1 MFNLDASFS
10 IIILGLDLF
19 GTIVFAVTGALR
31 AIEHK
36 YDIVGIIILATVTG
50 IFGGVMRDTILGI
63 FPPHNFSDTIHIL
76 MTTITAVIIF
86 FLYHKSKKYENV
98 FNIFDAVGLG
108 VFTFTG
114 ASIAYSLFSTN
125 MVLIVISGLLTAFG
139 GGILRDVF
147 VREPPIVF
155 TKEVYAVAS
164 FIGVII
170 FLLMAN
176 IKIQFEYTA
185 VTVILVTTGIRL
197 VSIKLHW
204 NLPKVKTWTHFKD

>member
-1 MFNLDASFS
+1 MFNLDIDFS
-10 IIILGLDLF
+10 IIILVLDLF
-19 GTIVFAVTGALR
+19 GTVVFAVTGALR

-50 IFGGVMRDTILGI
+50 ILGGVMRDTILGI
-63 FPPHNFSDTIHIL
+63 FPPSNFSDTVHIVL
-76 MTTITAVIIF
+76 TTITATIIS
-86 FLYHKSKKYENV
+86 FLYHRTKKHENL

-114 ASIAYSLFSTN
+114 ASIAYSLYSTN
-125 MVLIVISGLLTAFG
+125 NVLIVISGLLTAFG

-170 FLLMAN
+170 FLILVN
-176 IKIQFEYTA
+176 LNLQFEYVA
-185 VTVILVTTGIRL
+185 IVVIFVTTGIRL

-204 NLPKVKTWTHFKD
+204 NLPKVKT

>member
-1 MFNLDASFS
+1 MFNLDTSFP
-10 IIILGLDLF
+10 IIIFVLDLF
-19 GTIVFAVTGALR
+19 GTAAFAVTGALR

-50 IFGGVMRDTILGI
+50 ILGGVMRDAILGI
-63 FPPHNFSDTIHIL
+63 FPSQNFSDTIHIVL
-76 MTTITAVIIF
+76 TTITAIIIF
-86 FLYHKSKKYENV
+86 FLYHRSKKYENL

-114 ASIAYSLFSTN
+114 ASIAYSLYSTN
-125 MVLIVISGLLTAFG
+125 VVLIVISSLLTAFG
-139 GGILRDVF
+139 GGILRDLF

-170 FLLMAN
+170 FLILVN
-176 IKIQFEYTA
+176 LKIQFEYTA
-185 VTVILVTTGIRL
+185 IAVIFVTTGIRL
-197 VSIKLHW
+197 ISIRLNL
-204 NLPKVKTWTHFKD
+204 NLPKVKT

>member
-1 MFNLDASFS
+1 MFNIDFGFTL
-10 IIILGLDLF
+10 IILILDLF
-19 GTIVFAVTGALR
+19 GTVVFAVTGALR

-50 IFGGVMRDTILGI
+50 ILGGVMRDTILGV
-63 FPPHNFSDTIHIL
+63 FPPNNFSDTIHIVL
-76 MTTITAVIIF
+76 TTLTAIVIF
-86 FLYHKSKKYENV
+86 FLYHKTKNYENL

-114 ASIAYSLFSTN
+114 ASIAHSLYSTN
-125 MVLIVISGLLTAFG
+125 YVLIVISSLLTAFG

-164 FIGVII
+164 FIGVIV
-170 FLLMAN
+170 FLVLIN
-176 IKIQFEYTA
+176 LKVPFEYTA
-185 VTVILVTTGIRL
+185 IVVIFVTTGIRL
-197 VSIKLHW
+197 ISIKLHW
-204 NLPKVKTWTHFKD
+204 NLPRVKM

>member
-1 MFNLDASFS
+1 MDASFS
-10 IIILGLDLF
+10 TIIFILDLF
-19 GTIVFAVTGALR
+19 GTAAFAVTGALR

-50 IFGGVMRDTILGI
+50 ILGGVMRDAILGI
-63 FPPHNFSDTIHIL
+63 FPPYNFSDTIHIVL
-76 MTTITAVIIF
+76 TTITAIIIF
-86 FLYHKSKKYENV
+86 FLYHRTKKYENL

-114 ASIAYSLFSTN
+114 ASIAYSLYSTN
-125 MVLIVISGLLTAFG
+125 VVLIVISSLLTAFG

-170 FLLMAN
+170 FLILVN
-176 IKIQFEYTA
+176 LKIQFEYTA
-185 VTVILVTTGIRL
+185 IAVILVTTGIRL
-197 VSIKLHW
+197 ISIRLNL
-204 NLPKVKTWTHFKD
+204 NLPTVKK

>member
-1 MFNLDASFS
+1 LFNLDIGFPV
-10 IIILGLDLF
+10 IILVLDLF
-19 GTIVFAVTGALR
+19 GTAVFAVTGALR

-50 IFGGVMRDTILGI
+50 ILGGVMRDTILGI
-63 FPPHNFSDTIHIL
+63 FPPSNFSDTVHIAL
-76 MTTITAVIIF
+76 TTITAIIIF
-86 FLYHKSKKYENV
+86 FLYYRTKKHENL

-125 MVLIVISGLLTAFG
+125 NVLIMISSLLTAFG

-170 FLLMAN
+170 FLILVN
-176 IKIQFEYTA
+176 LNLQFEYIAIA
-185 VTVILVTTGIRL
+185 VIFVTTGIRL

-204 NLPKVKTWTHFKD
+204 NLPKVKT

>member
-1 MFNLDASFS
+1 LLNLDASFS
-10 IIILGLDLF
+10 TIIFILDLF
-19 GTIVFAVTGALR
+19 GTAAFAVTGALR

-36 YDIVGIIILATVTG
+36 YDIVGVIILATVTG
-50 IFGGVMRDTILGI
+50 ILGGVMRDAILGI
-63 FPPHNFSDTIHIL
+63 FPPYNFSDTIHIVL
-76 MTTITAVIIF
+76 TTITAIIIF
-86 FLYHKSKKYENV
+86 FLYHRTKKYENL

-114 ASIAYSLFSTN
+114 ASIAYSLYSTN
-125 MVLIVISGLLTAFG
+125 VVLIVISSLLTAFG

-170 FLLMAN
+170 FLILVN
-176 IKIQFEYTA
+176 LKIQFEYTA
-185 VTVILVTTGIRL
+185 IAVILVTTGIRL
-197 VSIKLHW
+197 ISIRLNL
-204 NLPKVKTWTHFKD
+204 NLPTVKK

>member
-1 MFNLDASFS
+1 LLNLDASFS
-10 IIILGLDLF
+10 TIIFILDLF
-19 GTIVFAVTGALR
+19 GTAAFAVTGALR

-50 IFGGVMRDTILGI
+50 ILGGVMRDAILGI
-63 FPPHNFSDTIHIL
+63 FPPYNFSDTIHIVL
-76 MTTITAVIIF
+76 TTITAIIIF
-86 FLYHKSKKYENV
+86 FLYHRTKKYENL

-114 ASIAYSLFSTN
+114 ASIAYSLYSTN
-125 MVLIVISGLLTAFG
+125 VVLIVISSLLTAFG

-170 FLLMAN
+170 FLILVN
-176 IKIQFEYTA
+176 LKIQFEYTA
-185 VTVILVTTGIRL
+185 IAVILVTTGIRL
-197 VSIKLHW
+197 ISIRLNL
-204 NLPKVKTWTHFKD
+204 NLPTVKK

>member
-1 MFNLDASFS
+1 LFNLDAGFS
-10 IIILGLDLF
+10 IIILVLDLF
-19 GTIVFAVTGALR
+19 GTVAFAVTGALR

-36 YDIVGIIILATVTG
+36 YDIVGIIILATITG
-50 IFGGVMRDTILGI
+50 VLGGVMRDTILGI
-63 FPPHNFSDTIHIL
+63 FPPTNFSDTVHIVL
-76 MTTITAVIIF
+76 TTITAIIIF
-86 FLYHKSKKYENV
+86 FFYHRTKKHENL

-125 MVLIVISGLLTAFG
+125 YVLIMISGLLTAFG

-170 FLLMAN
+170 FLILVN
-176 IKIQFEYTA
+176 LNLQFEYVAIA
-185 VTVILVTTGIRL
+185 VIFVTTGIRL

-204 NLPKVKTWTHFKD
+204 NLPKVNT

>member
-1 MFNLDASFS
+1 MIFV
-10 IIILGLDLF
+10 LDLF
-19 GTIVFAVTGALR
+19 GTAAFAVTGALR

-50 IFGGVMRDTILGI
+50 ILGGVMRDTILGI
-63 FPPHNFSDTIHIL
+63 FPPYNFSDTIHIVL
-76 MTTITAVIIF
+76 TTISAIIIF
-86 FLYHKSKKYENV
+86 FLYHRTKKYENL

-114 ASIAYSLFSTN
+114 ASIAYSLYSTN
-125 MVLIVISGLLTAFG
+125 IVLIVISGLLTAFG

-164 FIGVII
+164 FIGVLI
-170 FLLMAN
+170 FLILVN
-176 IKIQFEYTA
+176 LKLQFEYTA
-185 VTVILVTTGIRL
+185 IIVILVTTVIRL
-197 VSIKLHW
+197 NIYQTTLE
-204 NLPKVKTWTHFKD
+204 LT

>member
-1 MFNLDASFS
+1 LLNLDASFS
-10 IIILGLDLF
+10 TIIFILDLF
-19 GTIVFAVTGALR
+19 GTAAFAVTGALR

-50 IFGGVMRDTILGI
+50 ILGGVMRDAILGI
-63 FPPHNFSDTIHIL
+63 FPPYNFSDTIHIVL
-76 MTTITAVIIF
+76 TTITAIIIF
-86 FLYHKSKKYENV
+86 FLYHRTKKYENL

-114 ASIAYSLFSTN
+114 ASIAYSLYSTN
-125 MVLIVISGLLTAFG
+125 VVLIVISSLLTAFG

-170 FLLMAN
+170 FLILVN
-176 IKIQFEYTA
+176 LKIQFEYTA
-185 VTVILVTTGIRL
+185 IAVILVTTGIRL
-197 VSIKLHW
+197 ISIRLNL
-204 NLPKVKTWTHFKD
+204 NLPKVKT

>member
-1 MFNLDASFS
+1 MFNLDISFS
-10 IIILGLDLF
+10 IIILVLDLF
-19 GTIVFAVTGALR
+19 GTAVFAVTGALR

-63 FPPHNFSDTIHIL
+63 FPPSNFSDTVHIVL
-76 MTTITAVIIF
+76 TTITATIIF
-86 FLYHKSKKYENV
+86 FLYHRTKEHENL

-125 MVLIVISGLLTAFG
+125 NVLIVISSLLTAFG
-139 GGILRDVF
+139 GGILRDVL

-170 FLLMAN
+170 FLILVN
-176 IKIQFEYTA
+176 LNIQFEYIAIA
-185 VTVILVTTGIRL
+185 VIFVTTGIRL

-204 NLPKVKTWTHFKD
+204 NLPKVKT

>member
-1 MFNLDASFS
+1 MIFV
-10 IIILGLDLF
+10 LDLF
-19 GTIVFAVTGALR
+19 GTAAFAVTGALR

-50 IFGGVMRDTILGI
+50 ILGRVMRDTILGI
-63 FPPHNFSDTIHIL
+63 FPPYNFSDTIHIVL
-76 MTTITAVIIF
+76 TTISAIIIF
-86 FLYHKSKKYENV
+86 FLYHRTKKYENL

-114 ASIAYSLFSTN
+114 ASIAYSLYSTN
-125 MVLIVISGLLTAFG
+125 IVLIVISGLLTAFG

-164 FIGVII
+164 FIGVLI
-170 FLLMAN
+170 FLILVN
-176 IKIQFEYTA
+176 LKLQFEYTA
-185 VTVILVTTGIRL
+185 IIVILVTTVIRL
-197 VSIKLHW
+197 NIYQTTLE
-204 NLPKVKTWTHFKD
+204 LT